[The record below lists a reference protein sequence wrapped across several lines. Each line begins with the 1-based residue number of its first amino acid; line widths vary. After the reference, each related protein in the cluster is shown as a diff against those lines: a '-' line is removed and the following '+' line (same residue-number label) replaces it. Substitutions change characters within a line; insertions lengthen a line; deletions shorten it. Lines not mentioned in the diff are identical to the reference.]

1 MNKIPKYKTKA
12 NISQP
17 YIKVT
22 KKETLDKTSAINKLN
37 LNENNNKKKIG
48 KNKIKFSNKDSTRKF
63 GDDVS
68 LKIKNS
74 ISPNVTHYHQARKT
88 FSNINIEEKVNNYF

>member
-22 KKETLDKTSAINKLN
+22 KKETLDKTSAMNKLN
-37 LNENNNKKKIG
+37 LNENNNTKKNWQK
-48 KNKIKFSNKDSTRKF
+48 
-63 GDDVS
+63 
-68 LKIKNS
+68 
-74 ISPNVTHYHQARKT
+74 
-88 FSNINIEEKVNNYF
+88 

>member
-22 KKETLDKTSAINKLN
+22 KKETLDKTSAMNKLN
-37 LNENNNKKKIG
+37 LNENNNTKKIG
-48 KNKIKFSNKDSTRKF
+48 KNKIKFSYKDSIRKF

-74 ISPNVTHYHQARKT
+74 ISPNVTHYHQIRKT
-88 FSNINIEEKVNNYF
+88 FSNIEEKVNNYF